1 MLTAM
6 NETPN
11 ESSEPAATAA
21 PPHPRRLV
29 RRTHDK
35 VLAGVAGGLG
45 DYFGIDPVWFRLGF
59 VLAALL
65 AGGGIVVYLL
75 LWAAMP
81 TEGEERRTALERQAE
96 RIAYSLRGTPPWVG
110 ITLLVVGGLL
120 AVTQAIAWRPGVFWG
135 LALVVLGV
143 LLFRQAGAPSADV
156 REPHLEAETAPR
168 PIGEPPV
175 PPGPFPLPTA
185 PPPPRAR
192 RERSRL
198 GVFTIGVLLLA
209 MGLAATLDLAD
220 AVRITLVQYLAL
232 ALAILGIGMLVGTW
246 VGRAR
251 WLVVP
256 CALLVPFVLTA
267 SLIEVPFAGGSG
279 DLFYKPTSVQALQP
293 EYHIV
298 AGRLVLDLTALKTG
312 PQPITIRATAVAGMV
327 LVVVPEAMPLEVRA
341 RVGAG
346 QIDLFGRKH
355 AGVKVDVRRTVA
367 RPEGARPVVR
377 LDLESSLGAVEVR
390 TRETTSG

>member
-1 MLTAM
+1 MLQAM
-6 NETPN
+6 NETPD
-11 ESSEPAATAA
+11 ERSEPVATAA
-21 PPHPRRLV
+21 PRHPRRLV

-45 DYFGIDPVWFRLGF
+45 DYFRIDPVWFRLGF
-59 VLAALL
+59 VLTALL
-65 AGGGIVVYLL
+65 AGGGIIVYLL

-143 LLFRQAGAPSADV
+143 LLFRQAGTPSADV
-156 REPHLEAETAPR
+156 REPLV
-168 PIGEPPV
+168 EPLSRTFEEPAA
-175 PPGPFPLPTA
+175 PPGSLPLPAA

-198 GVFTIGVLLLA
+198 GWFTIGVLLVML
-209 MGLAATLDLAD
+209 GIAATLDLAD
-220 AVRITLVQYLAL
+220 VLRITLVQYLAL
-232 ALAILGIGMLVGTW
+232 ALSVLGIGLLVGTW
-246 VGRAR
+246 MGRAR

-256 CALLVPFVLTA
+256 CTLLIPFVLTA
-267 SLIEVPFAGGSG
+267 SLIEVPFTGRSG
-279 DLFYKPTSVQALQP
+279 DLYYNPTSAQAVER
-293 EYHIV
+293 EYNMV
-298 AGRLVLDLTALKTG
+298 AGRLLLDLRNLKQG
-312 PQPITIRATAVAGMV
+312 AEPIPIRLTAVAGV
-327 LVVVPEAMPLEVRA
+327 IEILVPEGTPMEIRA

-346 QIDLFGRKH
+346 HIELFGRSYD
-355 AGVKVDVRRTVA
+355 GVKVDVRRTFPGA
-367 RPEGARPVVR
+367 KPEAPVMIR
-377 LDLESSLGAVEVR
+377 IDAETSLGAVHVR
-390 TRETTSG
+390 SCCEEPS